1 MPPFVEGPVVLKLIG
16 IDDAQLR
23 ELIVRTETEQRGVIE
38 RDVRQRGRQV
48 CRCWHSVQR
57 VAAKAYIL
65 PTVGRAELVGHV
77 IGNIASPAE
86 AVILR
91 KRGYVEGIA
100 GRCAAAT
107 WIVVIEDRFIVN
119 VAAVEVVLCGLK
131 IQFHDKVVLPR
142 IGGK

>member
-16 IDDAQLR
+16 IDDAKLR
-23 ELIVRTETEQRGVIE
+23 QGVVGTETEQRWIVE

-65 PTVGRAELVGHV
+65 PAVGRAELVGHV
-77 IGNIASPAE
+77 TRNVASPAE

-91 KRGYVEGIA
+91 ERGNVVGIA

-107 WIVVIEDRFIVN
+107 WIVVIED
-119 VAAVEVVLCGLK
+119 
-131 IQFHDKVVLPR
+131 
-142 IGGK
+142 